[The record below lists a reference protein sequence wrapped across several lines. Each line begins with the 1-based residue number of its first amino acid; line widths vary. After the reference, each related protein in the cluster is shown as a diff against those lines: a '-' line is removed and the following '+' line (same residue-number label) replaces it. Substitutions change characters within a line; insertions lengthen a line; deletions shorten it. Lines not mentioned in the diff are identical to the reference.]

1 MPKDSQPDNK
11 QARKEKANG
20 QTPLT
25 RENQNQN
32 HNAKKEANGENGR
45 R

>member
-1 MPKDSQPDNK
+1 MAKDSQPDPK
-11 QARKEKANG
+11 SVRKEKANG

-32 HNAKKEANGENGR
+32 RNAKKKSIPSNDV
-45 R
+45 

>member
-1 MPKDSQPDNK
+1 MPKDSQPDPK
-11 QARKEKANG
+11 GVRKAKANG

-32 HNAKKEANGENGR
+32 RNAKKKSVQGQDV
-45 R
+45 

>member
-11 QARKEKANG
+11 KARKEKANG

-25 RENQNQN
+25 RENQNKN
-32 HNAKKEANGENGR
+32 RTIKKQSARNDDV
-45 R
+45 

>member
-11 QARKEKANG
+11 KARYEKSNG

-25 RENQNQN
+25 KENQNQSRN
-32 HNAKKEANGENGR
+32 IKKQSVKRNDV
-45 R
+45 

>member
-1 MPKDSQPDNK
+1 MAKDSQIDNK
-11 QARKEKANG
+11 DARKKKANS

-32 HNAKKEANGENGR
+32 RNSKKQSIKNNDV
-45 R
+45 

>member
-1 MPKDSQPDNK
+1 MPKDSQPDPK
-11 QARKEKANG
+11 GVRKEKANG

-32 HNAKKEANGENGR
+32 RNAKKQSIPHNDV
-45 R
+45 

>member
-1 MPKDSQPDNK
+1 MAKDSQPDSK
-11 QARKEKANG
+11 GVRKEKAKG

-32 HNAKKEANGENGR
+32 RNGKKKSIPNNDV
-45 R
+45 

>member
-11 QARKEKANG
+11 QDRIKKAKG
-20 QTPLT
+20 QTPIT

-32 HNAKKEANGENGR
+32 KNTKKKSIPNNDV
-45 R
+45 

>member
-11 QARKEKANG
+11 RARVKKSNG

-25 RENQNQN
+25 RENQNKN
-32 HNAKKEANGENGR
+32 NNAKRKSIQHNDV
-45 R
+45 